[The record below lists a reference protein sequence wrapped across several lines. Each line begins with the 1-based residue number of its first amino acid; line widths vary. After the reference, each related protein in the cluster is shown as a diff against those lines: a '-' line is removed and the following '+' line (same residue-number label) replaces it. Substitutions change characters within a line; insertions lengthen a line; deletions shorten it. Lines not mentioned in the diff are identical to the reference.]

1 MPALCFETTS
11 KKSHGGHGFALMEN
25 QRCIQ
30 PTEGNIVHINGMS
43 ATGTTAGVTVLRPL
57 LKVRKSE
64 LIAFAD
70 LAHVCYMQDTMMV
83 ERDGNLWNSKFII
96 VNSSELE

>member
-1 MPALCFETTS
+1 MMSPNGQSAAFKPTDFFT
-11 KKSHGGHGFALMEN
+11 
-25 QRCIQ
+25 
-30 PTEGNIVHINGMS
+30 TEGNIVHINGMS

-83 ERDGNLWNSKFII
+83 VRVGNLWNSKFII
-96 VNSSELE
+96 VYHSEFI

>member
-1 MPALCFETTS
+1 MT
-11 KKSHGGHGFALMEN
+11 
-25 QRCIQ
+25 
-30 PTEGNIVHINGMS
+30 TEGNIVHINGMS

-83 ERDGNLWNSKFII
+83 VRDGNLWNSKFIKGCSGFQKDLEDLYG
-96 VNSSELE
+96 VNSCEL